1 MEHSSQDF
9 TGELPCLSTAERAGK
24 GAACLQGAITMTD
37 HAVSSESG
45 SWIRAH

>member
-9 TGELPCLSTAERAGK
+9 TGELLCLSTAEELEK
-24 GAACLQGAITMTD
+24 GAVCLQGAIIMTD

-45 SWIRAH
+45 SWD